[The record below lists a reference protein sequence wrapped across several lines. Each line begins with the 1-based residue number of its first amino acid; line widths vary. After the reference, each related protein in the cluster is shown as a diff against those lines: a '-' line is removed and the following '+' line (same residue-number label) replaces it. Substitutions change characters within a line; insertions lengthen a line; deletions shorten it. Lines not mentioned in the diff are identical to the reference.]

1 MKKISVHPLFLLLLA
16 ALMFMGRWALL
27 CSSVLAVA
35 IHELCHY
42 LAARIKGYRLIKL
55 TLMPYGAI
63 MYAEER
69 IVSDDEILISAAGPM
84 SNLFICVFVIALWWL
99 FPALY
104 SYTIDFFYANFAIGA
119 FNLLPAYPL
128 DGSKIILSMVKN
140 RKKAMNILK
149 IIGIA
154 ISFVFLALFVISTF
168 FAVNY
173 TYMIA
178 GVLLFVGS
186 VGEKNK
192 ERYIHICNQISYLK
206 DFNHP
211 LEKKYIVIN
220 HTVPIRRIIKMLKPY
235 CIYKIE
241 VVNEAMNTLFFIG
254 EQQFEDIMLKNKP
267 NTPIGKA
274 IEYSKAD

>member
-1 MKKISVHPLFLLLLA
+1 
-16 ALMFMGRWALL
+16 
-27 CSSVLAVA
+27 
-35 IHELCHY
+35 
-42 LAARIKGYRLIKL
+42 
-55 TLMPYGAI
+55 
-63 MYAEER
+63 
-69 IVSDDEILISAAGPM
+69 
-84 SNLFICVFVIALWWL
+84 
-99 FPALY
+99 
-104 SYTIDFFYANFAIGA
+104 
-119 FNLLPAYPL
+119 
-128 DGSKIILSMVKN
+128 
-140 RKKAMNILK
+140 MNILK

-154 ISFVFLALFVISTF
+154 ISFVFLRFCDIHL

-178 GVLLFVGS
+178 GVLLLS
-186 VGEKNK
+186 EAWEKK
-192 ERYIHICNQISYLK
+192 QRKYIHICNQISYLK

-254 EQQFEDIMLKNKP
+254 EQQLEDIMLKNKP